1 MSKFITVLLFAA
13 FILVMI
19 IIGPILAIWSW
30 NTLFGALYGI
40 PYTVE
45 TWLAVIFLGAFFR
58 AKVTTE
64 KKQFGKIDSCY

>member
-19 IIGPILAIWSW
+19 VIGPILAIWSW

-40 PYTVE
+40 PYTIE

-64 KKQFGKIDSCY
+64 KK